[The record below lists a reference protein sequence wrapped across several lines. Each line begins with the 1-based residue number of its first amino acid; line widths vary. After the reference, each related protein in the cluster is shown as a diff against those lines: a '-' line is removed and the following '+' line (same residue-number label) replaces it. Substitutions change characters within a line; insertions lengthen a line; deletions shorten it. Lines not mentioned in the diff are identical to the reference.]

1 MIKQMKDRSPTKLE
15 QRLMERYPET
25 DTFLWHNENPK
36 GHISDD
42 CVIRAIAGASGK
54 SWYEVFDELNIVRRE
69 TARVDK
75 TAIKKYLAQEGWSI
89 RKQPRKA
96 DGTKY
101 TGSEFCK
108 WLSVNYPNGELGR
121 IIADI
126 GGHHIVFIC
135 PTEHGDGINCRYK
148 VLDTWNSTGRCVGSW
163 WTKSYVKLTPVARRD

>member
-1 MIKQMKDRSPTKLE
+1 MSKQEGRSPTKQE
-15 QRLMERYPET
+15 QRLMGRYPET

-54 SWYEVFDELNIVRRE
+54 DWYEVFDELNAVRRA

-89 RKQPRKA
+89 RKQPRKSN
-96 DGTKY
+96 GTKY
-101 TGSEFCK
+101 TGAEFCK
-108 WLSVNYPNGELGR
+108 WLSVNYPSGELGR

-126 GGHHIVFIC
+126 GGHHIVCIC
-135 PTEHGDGINCRYK
+135 PVEHGRGSNCPYK
-148 VLDTWNSTGRCVGSW
+148 VFDTWDSTGGCIGMW
-163 WTKSYVKLTPVARRD
+163 WTKGAVKHMPKA